1 MIPVRYNLR
10 SLFVRK
16 VTTLMT
22 VVSIAFV
29 VLVFVGVWSLAVG
42 LEAAFAASGDP
53 RTVLVTRDGARSET
67 ESFVDRDGYRLVAT
81 LPGVERD
88 VDGEMLAS
96 GELVVIQI
104 FSRADGSEANV
115 TVRGVEPAA
124 RVVRPAWTLVEGRD
138 FTPGT
143 GEIIVGQRLVGRYPD
158 LALGGTVRFGRRDF
172 TVVGVFTAD
181 GGGPESEV
189 WGALT
194 DIGAA
199 FRREGGVS
207 SIRLKTTSE
216 ASTAALVTAAT
227 DIQRYRLQAK
237 REDQYYAEQTDASTA
252 QFKILGTILAIMM
265 GFGACFAAANTMYAQ
280 VSSRA
285 REIGTLR
292 AIGFRRRHV
301 LLAFLAEAALLGLL
315 GGLLGCVLAIPLDG
329 ISAGTTNFIT
339 FSEIAFELTLSPQLM
354 AMGVLLAIA
363 TGVLGGLP
371 PAIAAS
377 RRGISGL
384 LREA

>member
-1 MIPVRYNLR
+1 MIPIRYNLR

-16 VTTLMT
+16 VTTVMT
-22 VVSIAFV
+22 MVSIAFV

-42 LEAAFAASGDP
+42 LEQAFAASGDP
-53 RTVLVTRDGARSET
+53 STVLVLRDGARSET
-67 ESFVDRDGYRLVAT
+67 ESFADRDAYRQVST
-81 LPGVERD
+81 LPGVTRGA
-88 VDGEMLAS
+88 DGEALAS

-104 FSRADGSEANV
+104 FARADGSESNV

-124 RVVRPAWTLVEGRD
+124 RIVRPSFEIVEGRD
-138 FTPGT
+138 LVPGT
-143 GEIIVGQRLVGRYPD
+143 GEILAGQRLIERYPD
-158 LALGGTVRFGRRDF
+158 LRLGGSVRFGRRDF
-172 TVVGVFTAD
+172 RVVGVFTA
-181 GGGPESEV
+181 GGGGAESEV

-207 SIRLKTTSE
+207 SIRLRAASE
-216 ASTAALVTAAT
+216 TNVPELIAAVEG
-227 DIQRYRLQAK
+227 IQRYRLQAK
-237 REDQYYAEQTDASTA
+237 PEDEYYAEQTSANTA
-252 QFKILGTILAIMM
+252 QFKVLGTLLAVMM

-280 VSSRA
+280 ISSRA

-301 LLAFLAEAALLGLL
+301 LGAFLAEAAILGFW
-315 GGLLGCVLAIPLDG
+315 GGVLGCLLALPLDG
-329 ISAGTTNFIT
+329 LSAGTTNFIT
-339 FSEIAFELTLSPQLM
+339 FSEITFELTLTP
-354 AMGVLLAIA
+354 ALLAA
-363 TGVLGGLP
+363 GVGLAVVTGVLGGLP
-371 PAIAAS
+371 PAVAAS